1 MRVGVDIDG
10 VLADSLPLWVQELNR
25 FFNKN
30 KLVEEV
36 HLYDLTRT
44 FNVSPAEIN
53 EFIKLKGRFMMSAPC
68 PMPGAAQYLNLIK
81 RHHLIYIITARKE
94 KYRQETESWLRRHDM
109 VYDELFLTGS
119 YNKAEI
125 CLKNKLD
132 VMIED
137 TLEVGLELNTAGIP
151 VILLDA
157 PYNRRELP
165 ESICRSYSW
174 DEIHRTLVTD

>member
-1 MRVGVDIDG
+1 
-10 VLADSLPLWVQELNR
+10 
-25 FFNKN
+25 
-30 KLVEEV
+30 
-36 HLYDLTRT
+36 
-44 FNVSPAEIN
+44 
-53 EFIKLKGRFMMSAPC
+53 
-68 PMPGAAQYLNLIK
+68 
-81 RHHLIYIITARKE
+81 
-94 KYRQETESWLRRHDM
+94 M

-137 TLEVGLELNTAGIP
+137 TLEVGLELSTAGIP